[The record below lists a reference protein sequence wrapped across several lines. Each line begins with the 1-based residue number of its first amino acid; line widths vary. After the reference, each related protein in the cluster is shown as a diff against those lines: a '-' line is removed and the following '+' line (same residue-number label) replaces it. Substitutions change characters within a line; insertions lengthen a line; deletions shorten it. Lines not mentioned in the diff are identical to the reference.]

1 VALLDPLERLGYPGA
16 VLLLAVGVIVLLTL
30 LILRGVVFYL
40 FFYPA
45 CLCLPSFLLPLGL
58 GIALT
63 FHLRA
68 KGRALRRGRR

>member
-1 VALLDPLERLGYPGA
+1 
-16 VLLLAVGVIVLLTL
+16 VIVLLTL